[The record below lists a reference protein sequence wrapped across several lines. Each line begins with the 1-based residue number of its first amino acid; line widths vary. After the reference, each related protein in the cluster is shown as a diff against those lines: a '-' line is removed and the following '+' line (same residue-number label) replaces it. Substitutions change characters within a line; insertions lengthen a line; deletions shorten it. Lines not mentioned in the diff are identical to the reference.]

1 MAMEGKPY
9 PASTPDSAE
18 VLDNKVREITIEV
31 MEA

>member
-1 MAMEGKPY
+1 MAMEGSTY

-18 VLDNKVREITIEV
+18 VLDNKVRKIIIEM